1 MRVSRQRLIRPG
13 MVVLRQTAG
22 ETTVYVDDRAAV
34 DVERQ
39 LAHGPPAGRA
49 LGVFVAWQRAGLVAA
64 AVAAAVAGGAVLVD
78 TLEVVGQGVPRDET
92 RTVFARAVDPQTSPA
107 AQVVG
112 RSRVVGDVPS
122 RGRHT
127 DRVRP
132 PAFPAPATDHP
143 PTSSPPVEAPVEA
156 PELPRRQLPDVAG
169 VQVDR
174 RGLTRQVAQVADRV
188 GEVVARKVDAGK
200 QAPAGLLRKVGDTLP
215 HLSVTRR

>member
-13 MVVLRQTAG
+13 LVVLRQTAG

-92 RTVFARAVDPQTSPA
+92 RTVLARAVDPQTSPA
-107 AQVVG
+107 AQVS
-112 RSRVVGDVPS
+112 RPRVVGDVPT

-143 PTSSPPVEAPVEA
+143 PTSSTPVEAPVEA
-156 PELPRRQLPDVAG
+156 PELPRGQLPDVAG

-188 GEVVARKVDAGK
+188 GEVVARKVGAGK
-200 QAPAGLLRKVGDTLP
+200 QTPAGLLRKVGDTLP